1 MPIKIV
7 KSKEI
12 LTFLTFFYHFTENN
26 CIFTDIIGNYTENFG
41 VNKYIVGISDTAYNA
56 LDKEVARR
64 RQAGLTASRK
74 GVATEAIMAKYGSP
88 ATGQEENSTGGEA

>member
-1 MPIKIV
+1 M
-7 KSKEI
+7 
-12 LTFLTFFYHFTENN
+12 
-26 CIFTDIIGNYTENFG
+26 
-41 VNKYIVGISDTAYNA
+41 NKYIVGISDTAYNA

-88 ATGQEENSTGGEA
+88 ATRQEGAP